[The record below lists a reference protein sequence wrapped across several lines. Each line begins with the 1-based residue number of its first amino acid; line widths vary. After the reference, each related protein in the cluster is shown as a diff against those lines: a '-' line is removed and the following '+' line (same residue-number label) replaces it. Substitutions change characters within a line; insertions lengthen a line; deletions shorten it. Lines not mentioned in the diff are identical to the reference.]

1 MAATLAPTRTG
12 FSPSIPQTFEE
23 LGISQSLVL
32 DLVLRRLLLE
42 GFSNL
47 QSLSDTLKLSVPI
60 LNIVFNH
67 MRQQQLV
74 EVKGMIGNDYHFT
87 LSQAGKMLAA
97 RTVSDHPVCRRRA
110 GLLEG
115 LPQRHQSAVR
125 AGPDRPQN
133 RCASAFSDLVV
144 SDELLDQLGPALIS
158 QNSIFVYGPTGN
170 GKTSLAERMLRV
182 YQDAILLPYAV
193 EVDGQ
198 IISLYDPVVHQKL
211 DMDDPDMDPRWVLCR
226 RPCIVVGGELIPSML
241 ELRLDEA
248 SGIYAAPLQ
257 MKANNG
263 IFIIDDFGRQLMSP
277 RDLLNRWIVPLDRR
291 VDYLML
297 RYGVKFQIPFELMVV
312 FSTNLDPS
320 DLADE
325 AFLRRIHNKIF
336 VDAVDD
342 KVVRPDLPSRGG
354 ELQHS
359 VRARQRRIPAQAVPA
374 RRPHRAARLLS
385 GRYLQHFDVDRQVR
399 RPSAVHEQV
408 GAGARDG
415 AVFRQRVTHPPA
427 SGDNE
432 IVAACGF
439 FSFPHTNL
447 AISRSGWRRLR
458 RGWRRVVT
466 RSHARICAWNRSTAD
481 AVREADLVAFYLPM
495 HTATRLAAKV
505 IEKVRGLNPKAH
517 FVVTGS
523 MRR

>member
-1 MAATLAPTRTG
+1 MAATLAPAHSG
-12 FSPSIPQTFEE
+12 FSPGVPQTFED

-47 QSLSDTLKLSVPI
+47 QSLASTLKLSIPI

-74 EVKGMIGNDYHFT
+74 EVKGMLGNDYHFT
-87 LSQAGKMLAA
+87 LSQSGKMLAGERFQISQYA
-97 RTVSDHPVCRRRA
+97 GAAPVSLKDYHSATKAQAAQVRIDRKILRA
-110 GLLEG
+110 
-115 LPQRHQSAVR
+115 
-125 AGPDRPQN
+125 
-133 RCASAFSDLVV
+133 AFSDLVV
-144 SDELLDQLGPALIS
+144 NDQLLDQLGPALIS

-182 YQDAILLPYAV
+182 YQDGVLMPYAV
-193 EVDGQ
+193 EVDNQ
-198 IISLYDPVVHQKL
+198 VISLYDPVVHQKVG
-211 DMDDPDMDPRWVLCR
+211 MDDADVDPRWTLCR

-297 RYGVKFQIPFELMVV
+297 RYGIKFQIPFELMVV
-312 FSTNLDPS
+312 FSTNLEPS

-342 KVVRPDLPSRGG
+342 KS
-354 ELQHS
+354 
-359 VRARQRRIPAQAVPA
+359 
-374 RRPHRAARLLS
+374 
-385 GRYLQHFDVDRQVR
+385 FDQIF
-399 RPSAVHEQV
+399 H
-408 GAGARDG
+408 
-415 AVFRQRVTHPPA
+415 
-427 SGDNE
+427 
-432 IVAACGF
+432 
-439 FSFPHTNL
+439 
-447 AISRSGWRRLR
+447 
-458 RGWRRVVT
+458 RVVT
-466 RSHARICAWNRSTAD
+466 KFNIPCEQDSSEYLRKLCLREGRTELRACYPADICTILTSIGRYEGRPPFMSKSELERATA
-481 AVREADLVAFYLPM
+481 LYF
-495 HTATRLAAKV
+495 AK
-505 IEKVRGLNPKAH
+505 
-517 FVVTGS
+517 S
-523 MRR
+523 

>member
-1 MAATLAPTRTG
+1 MAATLAPIRTG
-12 FSPSIPQTFEE
+12 FAPSIPQSFED

-32 DLVLRRLLLE
+32 DLVLRRMLLE

-47 QSLSDTLKLSVPI
+47 GSLSERLKLSVPI

-74 EVKGMIGNDYHFT
+74 EVKGMLGNDYHFT
-87 LSQAGKMLAA
+87 LSQAGKLLAGERFQITQYA
-97 RTVSDHPVCRRRA
+97 GAAPVSLRDY
-110 GLLEG
+110 
-115 LPQRHQSAVR
+115 SAATKSQAAEVR
-125 AGPDRPQN
+125 IDRKAL
-133 RCASAFSDLVV
+133 RSALSDLVV
-144 SDELLDQLGPALIS
+144 TDQLLDQLGPALIS
-158 QNSIFVYGPTGN
+158 QNSIFIYGPTGN

-198 IISLYDPVVHQKL
+198 VISLYDPVVHQT
-211 DMDDPDMDPRWVLCR
+211 MDVEDHDIDPRWVLCR

-241 ELRLDEA
+241 ELRLDES

-312 FSTNLDPS
+312 FSTNLEPS

-342 KVVRPDLPSRGG
+342 KAFDQIFHRVVGSFNIPCEPDSAEYLRKLCLREGRTELRACYPADICNILTSIGKYESRPPYMSKS
-354 ELQHS
+354 ELE
-359 VRARQRRIPAQAVPA
+359 
-374 RRPHRAARLLS
+374 RAAAL
-385 GRYLQHFDVDRQVR
+385 YF
-399 RPSAVHEQV
+399 
-408 GAGARDG
+408 
-415 AVFRQRVTHPPA
+415 
-427 SGDNE
+427 
-432 IVAACGF
+432 
-439 FSFPHTNL
+439 
-447 AISRSGWRRLR
+447 
-458 RGWRRVVT
+458 
-466 RSHARICAWNRSTAD
+466 
-481 AVREADLVAFYLPM
+481 
-495 HTATRLAAKV
+495 AK
-505 IEKVRGLNPKAH
+505 G
-517 FVVTGS
+517 
-523 MRR
+523 